1 MSYFPGSPPG
11 RSALDRVTPVRADFW
26 RDCDVFVTGHTG
38 FKGAWL
44 AVLLTRLGARVHG
57 YALETPDHFLFHR
70 ADVRALLA
78 SDVRGDIRDAA
89 ALETAL
95 RSSGADV
102 VLHLAAQSIV
112 RASYVDPRETFS
124 SNVDGTVAVLD
135 VARSVG
141 GACRGA
147 SWSRPTRCYRERRAR
162 SLGLPSRS
170 TGWAATTRTAPARR
184 AAELVART
192 RTAVFVPAESRLRR
206 RGHGRA
212 GRQRHRRRRLRRPT
226 GSCAD
231 LGARVLAEGRPAD
244 AALPAARSGPGSM
257 VLEPLN
263 GYLTLAEQLD
273 AARHDTSWNFGP
285 SPDDALTVG
294 EIADRVAARWG
305 DGASSADDR
314 RRRVPRGRP
323 ADARLQPGP
332 GRAGLVAGA
341 AGRRGRRLHR
351 GLGAVGPVRG
361 PGPAYGDGTAGR
373 HLPGPGRPRR

>member
-1 MSYFPGSPPG
+1 MSYFPGPPPG

-135 VARSVG
+135 VARSVE
-141 GACRGA
+141 AV
-147 SWSRPTRCYRERRAR
+147 TRCVVVTTDKVYRNNEWSWGYREVDR
-162 SLGLPSRS
+162 LGGDDPYSAS
-170 TGWAATTRTAPARR
+170 KACT
-184 AAELVART
+184 ELVAHSM
-192 RTAVFVPAESRLRR
+192 AVSFP
-206 RGHGRA
+206 RA
-212 GRQRHRRRRLRRPT
+212 GYALATARAGNFIGAGDATPDALMP
-226 GSCAD
+226 D
-231 LGARVLAEGRPAD
+231 LITAYAEGRPAVLRYPQ
-244 AALPAARSGPGSM
+244 AVRPWQL

-305 DGASSADDR
+305 DGASWRTTDDVGSHEAGR
-314 RRRVPRGRP
+314 LTLDSSRARDELGWSPVLRVDEAVAFTVDWERSVRSGALDPRT
-323 ADARLQPGP
+323 AMEQQVDTYLA
-332 GRAGLVAGA
+332 RAGLAGDRALQGA
-341 AGRRGRRLHR
+341 A
-351 GLGAVGPVRG
+351 P
-361 PGPAYGDGTAGR
+361 
-373 HLPGPGRPRR
+373 

>member
-1 MSYFPGSPPG
+1 MSYFPGPPPG

-135 VARSVG
+135 VARSVE
-141 GACRGA
+141 AV
-147 SWSRPTRCYRERRAR
+147 TRCVVVTTDKVYRNNEWSWGYREVDRLGGDDPYSAR
-162 SLGLPSRS
+162 KAC
-170 TGWAATTRTAPARR
+170 T
-184 AAELVART
+184 ELVAHSM
-192 RTAVFVPAESRLRR
+192 AVSFP
-206 RGHGRA
+206 RA
-212 GRQRHRRRRLRRPT
+212 GYALATARAGNVIGGGDATPDALMP
-226 GSCAD
+226 D
-231 LGARVLAEGRPAD
+231 LITAYAEGRPAVLRYPQ
-244 AALPAARSGPGSM
+244 AVRPWQL

-305 DGASSADDR
+305 DGASWRTTDDVGSHEAGR
-314 RRRVPRGRP
+314 LTLDSSRARDELGWSPVLRVDEAVAFTVDWERSVRSGALDPRT
-323 ADARLQPGP
+323 AMEQQVDTYLA
-332 GRAGLVAGA
+332 RAGLAGDRALQGA
-341 AGRRGRRLHR
+341 A
-351 GLGAVGPVRG
+351 P
-361 PGPAYGDGTAGR
+361 
-373 HLPGPGRPRR
+373 

>member
-44 AVLLTRLGARVHG
+44 AVVPLTRLGARVHG

-135 VARSVG
+135 VARSVE
-141 GACRGA
+141 AV
-147 SWSRPTRCYRERRAR
+147 TRCVVVTTDKVYENRELVEGGPRRRPAGRAR
-162 SLGLPSRS
+162 S
-170 TGWAATTRTAPARR
+170 RTARRRRRRSYRPRRR
-184 AAELVART
+184 AALWPGGTSTRCVPSAPATSSGAETGPPASARPHAGAPH
-192 RTAVFVPAESRLRR
+192 R
-206 RGHGRA
+206 RA
-212 GRQRHRRRRLRRPT
+212 GGAAQPGAMRPW
-226 GSCAD
+226 
-231 LGARVLAEGRPAD
+231 EH
-244 AALPAARSGPGSM
+244 

-263 GYLTLAEQLD
+263 GYLLLGQRLHGR
-273 AARHDTSWNFGP
+273 ARVERPRPGTS
-285 SPDDALTVG
+285 
-294 EIADRVAARWG
+294 ARP
-305 DGASSADDR
+305 
-314 RRRVPRGRP
+314 PRGCSPSARSPTGWPRGGGTGRPGGRPTTSGPTRP
-323 ADARLQPGP
+323 AG
-332 GRAGLVAGA
+332 
-341 AGRRGRRLHR
+341 
-351 GLGAVGPVRG
+351 
-361 PGPAYGDGTAGR
+361 
-373 HLPGPGRPRR
+373 

>member
-1 MSYFPGSPPG
+1 
-11 RSALDRVTPVRADFW
+11 VRADFW

-135 VARSVG
+135 VTRSVE
-141 GACRGA
+141 AV
-147 SWSRPTRCYRERRAR
+147 TRCVVVTTDKVYRNNEWSWGYREVDR
-162 SLGLPSRS
+162 LGGDDPYSAS
-170 TGWAATTRTAPARR
+170 KACT
-184 AAELVART
+184 ELVAHSM
-192 RTAVFVPAESRLRR
+192 AVSFP
-206 RGHGRA
+206 RA
-212 GRQRHRRRRLRRPT
+212 GYALATARAGNVIGGGDATPDALMP
-226 GSCAD
+226 D
-231 LGARVLAEGRPAD
+231 LITAYAEGRPAVLRYPQ
-244 AALPAARSGPGSM
+244 AVRPWQL

-305 DGASSADDR
+305 DGASWRTTDDVGSHEAGR
-314 RRRVPRGRP
+314 LTLDSSRARDELGWSPVLRVDEAVAFTVDWEWSVRSGVL
-323 ADARLQPGP
+323 DARTAMEQQIDTYLA
-332 GRAGLVAGA
+332 RAGLASDRARQGA
-341 AGRRGRRLHR
+341 AS
-351 GLGAVGPVRG
+351 
-361 PGPAYGDGTAGR
+361 
-373 HLPGPGRPRR
+373 